1 MTTSYQVAADV
12 ISEAVGDDVI
22 VMRSDSNQ
30 TLRLS
35 GEAAIAFT
43 AVQAGQAPSGA
54 SREVL
59 QSLVDHRVLSADS
72 PRTVSRRGLV
82 TGAAVG
88 VGAGLVTLALPTV
101 AAASSQ
107 EVLPGFY
114 VYDSDKDEF
123 EAIVYFNFPTS
134 LGDGDGSGPIAGS
147 SPAVP
152 GPLLGLAGV
161 TGTFETDWNTS
172 ADPNV
177 ERSNGVLWVLT
188 SGGSVTLTG
197 TGDISTSFVWDGV
210 TYPLRLKYDPNLG
223 FPPD

>member
-1 MTTSYQVAADV
+1 MATTYQVSADT
-12 ISEAVGDDVI
+12 ISEAVGDDVL
-22 VMRSDSNQ
+22 VMRSAVRK

-35 GEAAIAFT
+35 GEVAIAFK
-43 AVQAGQAPSGA
+43 AVQAGAAPTGVPL
-54 SREVL
+54 EIL
-59 QSLVDHRVLSADS
+59 QSLVDEGVLTVDS

-82 TGAAVG
+82 AGAAVG

-114 VYDSDKDEF
+114 FYDSDDDEF
-123 EAIVYFNFPTS
+123 VAIVFFNFPTS
-134 LGDGDGSGPIAGS
+134 LGDGGEPIAGS

-161 TGTFETDWNTS
+161 TGTFGTDWNTS

-177 ERSNGVLWVLT
+177 ERGNGVAWGLA

-210 TYPLRLKYDPNLG
+210 TYHVRLKYDPDLG
-223 FPPD
+223 FPPE